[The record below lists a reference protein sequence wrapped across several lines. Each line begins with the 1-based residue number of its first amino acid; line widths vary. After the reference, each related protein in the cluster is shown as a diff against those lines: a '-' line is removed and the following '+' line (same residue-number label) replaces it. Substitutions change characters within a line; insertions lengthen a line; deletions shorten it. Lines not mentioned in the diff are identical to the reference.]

1 MSVFFQRCKKHC
13 SGQEEQDDGDCA
25 DDDDGG
31 GVVCGGGFEILTL
44 QPFLH
49 TYIHACIHTYIQDT
63 YWLDIHVM
71 FN

>member
-1 MSVFFQRCKKHC
+1 MQKHC

-31 GVVCGGGFEILTL
+31 GVGCGGGFEILRL

-49 TYIHACIHTYIQDT
+49 TSMHACT